1 MSHANFH
8 KEQFMVLKHFESIHL
23 QIIELLSIRPP
34 SVKVK
39 MKLVKGI
46 AEELNER
53 TTCTNYVLLLQGF
66 KVEPDKNLCISHGLI
81 FFKMGA

>member
-8 KEQFMVLKHFESIHL
+8 KEQFMVPKHFESIHL

-53 TTCTNYVLLLQGF
+53 TT
-66 KVEPDKNLCISHGLI
+66 
-81 FFKMGA
+81 